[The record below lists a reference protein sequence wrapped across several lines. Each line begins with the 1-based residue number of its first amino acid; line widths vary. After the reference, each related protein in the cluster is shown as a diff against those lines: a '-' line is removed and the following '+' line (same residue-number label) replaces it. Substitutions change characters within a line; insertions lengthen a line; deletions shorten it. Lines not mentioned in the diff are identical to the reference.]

1 MHILHILTYIS
12 SDYCVF
18 RDGKLSFFTI
28 VILYEGGFYPGNS
41 KLHKGKYHVFF
52 VTFVD
57 PGLSVN
63 SNMAV
68 TFIPLHRSGS

>member
-1 MHILHILTYIS
+1 MLHILTYIS

-18 RDGKLSFFTI
+18 QDGKFSFFTI
-28 VILYEGGFYPGNS
+28 VVLYEGGFYPGDS
-41 KLHKGKYHVFF
+41 KLCKGKYHVFF

-63 SNMAV
+63 SKMVV
-68 TFIPLHRSGS
+68 TFIPLHRSES